1 MQVSDPALRFW
12 LSTTFQN
19 TIEVSQHLSKL
30 EAPEETPY
38 VHKYTAIKALKTL
51 LEREHTFHFIVQL
64 ALAELYSE
72 VDQLSDSVRSYEA
85 ALVSLSR
92 LPKGQLPLFGNYLL
106 VLFNMLGLTYI
117 NREDSQQGIGCLAKA
132 MNIYEQLKGSLAHGP
147 DFYHSRADK
156 PNGRTFRYFYQ
167 GGINKGEFEDS
178 HTLTLFYLAQAYTKL
193 GLKDKAAENCGFTL
207 QRQYETQKYEI
218 NDFCHNLI
226 GLAEYYEGKKY
237 FAQGVY
243 LLMVAIEALPK
254 ETDRKRKMRAKVQTA
269 IGETEARM
277 LEQSV

>member
-156 PNGRTFRYFYQ
+156 PNGRTFRYSTREESIRVSLRILTHSLCSISPRHTPSLASRIRLQ
-167 GGINKGEFEDS
+167 RIVDSLSKGS
-178 HTLTLFYLAQAYTKL
+178 TKL
-193 GLKDKAAENCGFTL
+193 RNMKST
-207 QRQYETQKYEI
+207 T
-218 NDFCHNLI
+218 
-226 GLAEYYEGKKY
+226 
-237 FAQGVY
+237 
-243 LLMVAIEALPK
+243 
-254 ETDRKRKMRAKVQTA
+254 
-269 IGETEARM
+269 
-277 LEQSV
+277 SVTI